1 MATEVSLVRNRY
13 AYAFFAI
20 VITGCSS
27 SSSGQQSAAGSGGA
41 SAQPSAGMGGAI
53 SAAGSSA
60 AGSGAGGSSAGGGA
74 TGANAGSG
82 GAGVSGAG
90 GGGAGGGAGGQ
101 GGAQSGGAGGG
112 GGSGGASAVVPS
124 AGCGKSGRPAN
135 GRVIVNED
143 HIYDFPTSYDG
154 NQPMPAIMMMHGANN
169 ENTLLEMQTNGSKLA
184 TEFVRIFPKSNTAAW
199 EFNGGTGAD
208 SKRLTTIYND
218 VLANYCVDT
227 SRVFLNGHSSGAQ
240 MTVQMMCVPGG
251 DKRFKA
257 FAPVAASKYCSTLT
271 PAPVLYIQGMMD
283 AMRGGGNGADVV
295 AVFTASNKCSTM
307 SSPYTEVAACNS
319 LFDQKPVNPGC
330 ISYQGCTEPTIWC
343 SHNDNNYNLTDGHEH
358 GWPCFA
364 NSAIADFFLSLP

>member
-1 MATEVSLVRNRY
+1 VHNRY
-13 AYAFFAI
+13 AYALLAI
-20 VITGCSS
+20 VSTGCSS
-27 SSSGQQSAAGSGGA
+27 SSSGQSGGGAGSGGA
-41 SAQPSAGMGGAI
+41 NPLPAAGAGGAI
-53 SAAGSSA
+53 ASGGSGAASSGAAGSSA
-60 AGSGAGGSSAGGGA
+60 GDGAAGAPGGSGGTVSGG
-74 TGANAGSG
+74 AGSG
-82 GAGVSGAG
+82 GAVSG
-90 GGGAGGGAGGQ
+90 GAGGAGGQ
-101 GGAQSGGAGGG
+101 SGAQTGGA

-124 AGCGKSGRPAN
+124 AGCGKSGRPAGGKVTVAN
-135 GRVIVNED
+135 D
-143 HIYDFPTSYDG
+143 HIYDFPTTYDG
-154 NQPMPAIMMMHGANN
+154 SKPMPMIMMMHGANN
-169 ENTLLEMQTNGSKLA
+169 PNTLLESQTDGSKLA
-184 TEFVRIFPKSNTAAW
+184 TEFVRVFPKSNTAAW

-218 VLANYCVDT
+218 LLANYCIDT

-295 AVFTASNKCSTM
+295 AVFTASNKCMST
-307 SSPYTEVAACNS
+307 SSPYTAVAACNS
-319 LFDQKPVNPGC
+319 TFDNKPVNPGC

-343 SHNDNNYNLTDGHEH
+343 SHNDNIYNLTDGHEH